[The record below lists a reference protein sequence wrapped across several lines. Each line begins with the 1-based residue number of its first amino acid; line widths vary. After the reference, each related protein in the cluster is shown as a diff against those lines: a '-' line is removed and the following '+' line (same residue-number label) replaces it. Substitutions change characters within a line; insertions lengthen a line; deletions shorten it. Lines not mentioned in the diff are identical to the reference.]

1 MLIYQIRAGN
11 KIWISLLTCAMVL
24 SVSFLFMGCET
35 EAKGGTAV
43 GAGIGGLALAA
54 AGGSTTSRLLLGATG
69 ALVGGAVG
77 NQLVDKPAAEAK
89 YKKDVQLAADQAT
102 ASEYAKERARK
113 DIEEQRLYDE
123 WKRQRAAT
131 SSSAPS
137 SSVAARIRAAGQ
149 QVS

>member
-1 MLIYQIRAGN
+1 MLTYQIKPGN
-11 KIWISLLTCAMVL
+11 KTWISLLTCAMVL
-24 SVSFLFMGCET
+24 SASVLFTGCET

-54 AGGSTTSRLLLGATG
+54 AGSTPQARLLLGATG
-69 ALVGGAVG
+69 ALVGGAIG
-77 NQLVDKPAAEAK
+77 NQVADKPAAEAK

-102 ASEYAKERARK
+102 AAEYAKERARK

-131 SSSAPS
+131 SNSAPS
-137 SSVAARIRAAGQ
+137 SSVAERIKAAGQ
-149 QVS
+149 TA